1 MITALADAGYAGR
14 IARIAAMDSFIPL
27 GDAAAHVL
35 VSEAGIEKA
44 AADLLA

>member
-14 IARIAAMDSFIPL
+14 IGRVTSIDSFIPL
-27 GDAAAHVL
+27 GAAAAHVL

-44 AADLLA
+44 ASDLLA